1 MTVSKIQ
8 YAKAKVS
15 LYFWNF
21 LVAIDQLFNTILGG
35 DPDETLSSR
44 MGKNVREGRCKLCKI
59 VCYILNKIDSN
70 HCDKSIEAEEGSRQV
85 TGV

>member
-1 MTVSKIQ
+1 MTVSKVD

-21 LVAIDQLFNTILGG
+21 LVAIDQLVNAMLGG

-44 MGKNVREGRCKLCKI
+44 MGKNIKAGRCKLCKVI
-59 VCYILNKIDSN
+59 CYFLNKVDPD
-70 HCDKSIEAEEGSRQV
+70 HCLKSIEPDEGGRQV
-85 TGV
+85 TGD

>member
-21 LVAIDQLFNTILGG
+21 LVAIDQLVNTLLGG

-44 MGKNVREGRCKLCKI
+44 MGKNVKEGRCKLCKI
-59 VCYILNKIDSN
+59 VCYFLNKIDSN
-70 HCDKSIEAEEGSRQV
+70 HCEKSIEPEEGDRQV

>member
-1 MTVSKIQ
+1 MTVSKLD

-21 LVAIDQLFNTILGG
+21 LVAIDQLVNTLLGG

-44 MGKNVREGRCKLCKI
+44 MGKNIKEGKCKFCKVI
-59 VCYILNKIDSN
+59 CYLLNKIDAN
-70 HCDKSIEAEEGSRQV
+70 HCEKSVESDEGSRQV
-85 TGV
+85 TGD